1 VSLAG
6 GAILLSGLIW
16 LAGCQ
21 ASLLTFSSPPVP
33 ASTVAPADGSPIEH
47 VVIIMQE
54 NRSFDN
60 LFNGFPGAD
69 TAQSGM
75 RDGVSVPLQPLHLGD
90 QRDLGHSHADWWQAW
105 NDGKMDGFSSA
116 AGGTVLPYSY
126 VPRSEV
132 EPYWQLA
139 LQYTIGDHMFQ
150 ANTGPS
156 FVSHQYM
163 IAGQSGGV
171 AENPNGR
178 IWGCDAPPGTLAPTL
193 GVDPRTTDAG
203 VYPCFDY
210 KTMADLLD
218 DKGITWRYYAP
229 GPSNNFFVLSAY
241 QAIRHIRFGS
251 DWKDKVISPQNRVL
265 TDIANGQLA
274 QVTWIVPDFSH
285 SDHPGGSNEGPA
297 WVAAIVNAI
306 GHSKFWGSTAIFISW
321 DDWGGWYDHVP
332 PPRIDDMGPGFRVPV
347 LVVSPWAKHGYVSHR
362 FHEESGFL
370 TFIERN
376 FGLPNLGTRDALR
389 YGFDDC
395 FDYSQFPQPYK
406 PIPSQ
411 ITAEDIL
418 HEDFSGPPD
427 DD

>member
-1 VSLAG
+1 MPLAG
-6 GAILLSGLIW
+6 GAILLSGLFW

-21 ASLLTFSSPPVP
+21 ASLLSFSSPPVP

-69 TAQSGM
+69 TAQLGM
-75 RDGVSVPLQPLHLGD
+75 RDGVPVPLQPLHLGD
-90 QRDLGHSHADWWQAW
+90 KQDLGHSHAEWWQAW
-105 NDGKMDGFSSA
+105 NGGKMDGFSSA

-126 VPRSEV
+126 VPRSDV
-132 EPYWQLA
+132 EPYWRMA

-171 AENPNGR
+171 ADNPNGR

-193 GVDPRTTDAG
+193 GSDPSTTDAG

-285 SDHPGGSNEGPA
+285 SDHPGGANEGPA

-306 GHSKFWGSTAIFISW
+306 GQSKFWGSTAIFISW
-321 DDWGGWYDHVP
+321 DDWGGWYDHVE

-370 TFIERN
+370 TYIERN
-376 FGLPNLGTRDALR
+376 FGLPNLGMRDASKDN
-389 YGFDDC
+389 FDDC

-411 ITAEDIL
+411 ITAADIL
-418 HEDFSGPPD
+418 REDFSGPPD